1 MSAGH
6 HYPAAERSVQPEL
19 MQPAPRDT
27 LGRPVEEG
35 GCQAV
40 NYAKRDQIPALA
52 SVKTTWAEGA
62 LSLGALKAC
71 FLHPPDVAYKGGRG
85 GSDSISLFLDS
96 RCTHSHLPLCLPPN
110 ETGSNDR
117 TQKPST
123 SKDTHQLRWT
133 SEEGLPRNSVQE
145 ESVSRD
151 LALRPMRVPGLVSP
165 TALNIWR

>member
-1 MSAGH
+1 M
-6 HYPAAERSVQPEL
+6 QPEL
-19 MQPAPRDT
+19 MQPAPRVT
-27 LGRPVEEG
+27 LGRLVEEG

-40 NYAKRDQIPALA
+40 HYAKGDQIPALA
-52 SVKTTWAEGA
+52 SVKATWAEGA

-71 FLHPPDVAYKGGRG
+71 FLHPPDVAYKGV

-110 ETGSNDR
+110 GTGSNDR

-145 ESVSRD
+145 GSVSRG

-165 TALNIWR
+165 IALNIWR